1 MAPRPQTARAQ
12 HYLRMKNLP
21 RIALAALLAL
31 PIASFAQSSVQ
42 VGFSPEG
49 FARKLVLDTIAS
61 AKTSIQV
68 LAYAFQ
74 APDIAQALVAAHQRG
89 VDVRAKRSRLA
100 RERPATAMPGC
111 MTCGTAQP
119 AR

>member
-21 RIALAALLAL
+21 RIALAALLAV

-49 FARKLVLDTIAS
+49 SARKLVLNTIAS
-61 AKTSIQV
+61 AMTSIQV
-68 LAYAFQ
+68 LTECQVACCRPVLADTAALAYKLA
-74 APDIAQALVAAHQRG
+74 AP
-89 VDVRAKRSRLA
+89 
-100 RERPATAMPGC
+100 
-111 MTCGTAQP
+111 
-119 AR
+119 

>member
-31 PIASFAQSSVQ
+31 PIVSFAQSSVQ

-49 FARKLVLDTIAS
+49 SARKLVLDTIAN

-68 LAYAFQ
+68 LTECQVACRPVLADTAALAYKLA
-74 APDIAQALVAAHQRG
+74 AP
-89 VDVRAKRSRLA
+89 
-100 RERPATAMPGC
+100 
-111 MTCGTAQP
+111 
-119 AR
+119 